1 MALNPFF
8 LQGSQSEQRLVQ
20 DLVNEQ
26 LKIYGVEVKYLP
38 RRIVNKDNIFTEI
51 QSSRFSDNFS
61 IEAYVNT
68 YEGYGGAGDIMTK
81 FGMSLKDEL
90 IVTISKE
97 RFEDFIAPFLQT
109 LPEGEIE
116 VATRP
121 SEGDLIF
128 FPLGQRIFEIKFVEH
143 EKPFYQLGKNYVYEL
158 RCELFELEDEMG
170 GWDQLSTT
178 TEEID
183 DVLVDQGYITSLKLI
198 SIGSTATLGVTTTSG
213 YVRKIILND
222 DGFDYT
228 KTPTVSISAAPAGG
242 TNATAVAITTSINGV
257 NSVKEILLTNTGA
270 GYTVTPTVT
279 IVSAAST
286 ILGIGST
293 TFGVGAAA
301 TALLVTDGS
310 GDFSGHAGIGSVTLT
325 SAGSGY
331 PTAPTLFFEPAP
343 PGGESATGRVL
354 INETTNTV
362 SQVLISDAGIG
373 YIPGT
378 GIATVSPPPVIT
390 GIGTYQFN
398 ELVTGSIS
406 GAKGRVKS
414 WNVTTNTLKL
424 GTTDGTF
431 VAGDVIVGAASSA
444 NYTVDFIESAEF
456 SDKYD
461 KSDEIETEADAIID
475 FSENNPFGTF

>member
-20 DLVNEQ
+20 DLINEQ

-38 RRIVNKDNIFTEI
+38 RRIVKKDNIFTEV
-51 QSSRFSDNFS
+51 QSSRFGDNFS

-68 YEGYGGAGDIMTK
+68 FDGYGGAGDIMTK

-97 RFEDFIAPFLQT
+97 RFEDFISPFLES
-109 LPEGEIE
+109 LPEDEIE
-116 VATRP
+116 VTSRP
-121 SEGDLIF
+121 NEGDLIF
-128 FPLGQRIFEIKFVEH
+128 FPLGGRLFEIKFVEH

-158 RCELFELEDEMG
+158 RCELFELEDEVG

-183 DVLVDQGYITSLKLI
+183 DALVDQGYITSLKLI
-198 SIGSTATLGVTTTSG
+198 SIGSTATLGVTTATG
-213 YVRKIILND
+213 YIRNIFLNE
-222 DGFDYT
+222 DGYDYD
-228 KTPTVSISAAPAGG
+228 KVPTVEINTAPAGG

-257 NSVKEILLTNTGA
+257 NSVKEILLTNAGS
-270 GYTVTPTVT
+270 GYTVAPTVT

-286 ILGIGST
+286 ILGVGST
-293 TFGVGAAA
+293 THGVGAAA
-301 TALLVTDGS
+301 TATLVTD
-310 GDFSGHAGIGSVTLT
+310 SVGVRNV
-325 SAGSGY
+325 SIASSGSGY
-331 PTAPTLFFEPAP
+331 ATAPTLFFKSPIS
-343 PGGESATGRVL
+343 GVGTATGRVL
-354 INETTNTV
+354 IDTTSNVVT
-362 SQVLISDAGIG
+362 QVLISDAGIG
-373 YIPGT
+373 YTSGV

-398 ELVTGSIS
+398 EIVTGSVS
-406 GAKGRVKS
+406 NATARVKS

-424 GTTDGTF
+424 GTTNGTF
-431 VAGDVIVGAASSA
+431 VAGDTIVGSASSA
-444 NYTVDFIESAEF
+444 QYTVDFVESAEF
-456 SDKYD
+456 ADKYD
-461 KSDEIETEADAIID
+461 KSDEIETEADDIID

>member
-38 RRIVNKDNIFTEI
+38 RRIIKKDNIFTEI
-51 QSSRFSDNFS
+51 QSSRFGDNFS

-68 YEGYGGAGDIMTK
+68 FDGYGGAGDIMTK

-97 RFEDFIAPFLQT
+97 RFEDFISPFLEN

-116 VATRP
+116 VTSRP
-121 SEGDLIF
+121 NEGDLIF
-128 FPLGQRIFEIKFVEH
+128 FPLGGRLFEIKFVEH

-158 RCELFELEDEMG
+158 RCELFELEDEVG

-183 DVLVDQGYITSLKLI
+183 DALVEQGYITSLRLI
-198 SIGSTATLGVTTTSG
+198 SIGSTATLGVTTSSG
-213 YVRKIILND
+213 YIRKIFLND

-228 KTPTVSISAAPAGG
+228 QTPTVSIDSAPIGG
-242 TNATAVAITTSINGV
+242 VDATAVAITTSINGV
-257 NSVKEILLTNTGA
+257 DSVKEILITNAGS
-270 GYTVTPTVT
+270 GYTTIPSIS
-279 IVSAAST
+279 IVSAVST
-286 ILGIGST
+286 TLGIGST
-293 TFGVGAAA
+293 THGVGAAA
-301 TALLVTDGS
+301 TALLVTDNVGIQNVTIS
-310 GDFSGHAGIGSVTLT
+310 GGD
-325 SAGSGY
+325 GY
-331 PTAPTLFFEPAP
+331 PTAPTLFFGTPIS
-343 PGGESATGRVL
+343 GVGTATGRVL
-354 INETTNTV
+354 VSTENTIT
-362 SQVLISDAGIG
+362 QVLISDAGIG
-373 YIPGT
+373 YTAGT
-378 GIATVSPPPVIT
+378 GIATVSPPPIVT

-398 ELVTGSIS
+398 EVVTGSIS
-406 GAKGRVKS
+406 NATARVKS
-414 WNVTTNTLKL
+414 WNVTTKTLKL
-424 GTTDGTF
+424 GTTNGTF
-431 VAGDVIVGAASSA
+431 VAGDVIVGSESSA
-444 NYTVDFIESAEF
+444 QYTVDFVESAEF
-456 SDKYD
+456 ADKYD